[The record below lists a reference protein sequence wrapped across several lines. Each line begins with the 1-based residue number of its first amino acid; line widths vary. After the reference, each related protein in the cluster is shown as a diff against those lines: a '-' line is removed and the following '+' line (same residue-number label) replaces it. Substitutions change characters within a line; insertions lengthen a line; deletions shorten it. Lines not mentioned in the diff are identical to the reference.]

1 MQTVVKKWGNSLAL
15 RLPQHM
21 VADLQIVEGATVS
34 LAVEDHSIVVRP
46 TRKRYK
52 LADLL
57 AQHAKN
63 GEVRQGE
70 TDWGKP
76 VGEEEW

>member
-1 MQTVVKKWGNSLAL
+1 MHTAVIRKWGNSLAL

-21 VADLQIVEGATVS
+21 AADLQLAEGATVS
-34 LAVEDHSIVVRP
+34 LSIEDNALVVKAAR
-46 TRKRYK
+46 RKYK

-57 AQHAKN
+57 ANHGKDRN
-63 GEVRQGE
+63 HPE